1 MSFLPL
7 LFRFLRVNTYP
18 CVDLGKST
26 TMANKS
32 DFAAPGEEPTTPQTL
47 GDDEAQVQ
55 THTAEDEKR
64 LVMKLDFYIIP
75 LVMVLYLFSFLDRFV
90 VFAPRLFFFLGD

>member
-1 MSFLPL
+1 
-7 LFRFLRVNTYP
+7 
-18 CVDLGKST
+18 
-26 TMANKS
+26 MANKS
-32 DFAAPGEEPTTPQTL
+32 EFAPGEETTTPQTL

-55 THTAEDEKR
+55 THTAEDERR

-90 VFAPRLFFFLGD
+90 VCSSAILFW

>member
-1 MSFLPL
+1 
-7 LFRFLRVNTYP
+7 
-18 CVDLGKST
+18 
-26 TMANKS
+26 MANKS
-32 DFAAPGEEPTTPQTL
+32 EFAPGEETTTPQTL

-90 VFAPRLFFFLGD
+90 VAPRQVFFFLVLGD